1 MEVNGGIEKKLPD
14 GTWETPPD
22 IDSLKQCIEIVD
34 VRIPVLSLKNK
45 EDTYRKMGR
54 IEQADQIK
62 DWIEQSG

>member
-22 IDSLKQCIEIVD
+22 TDSLKQCIEIVD
-34 VRIPVLSLKNK
+34 MRILVLSLKYE

-54 IEQADQIK
+54 IEQANQIK
-62 DWIEQSG
+62 DWLE